1 VTLETSPGEPRVAGQ
16 GPGIPPQQIDRA
28 FERFHLRSSVGGGS
42 PDGAGLGLAIV
53 RELTEGRGGTV
64 AVENLPARGARFTVR
79 LPGWALP

>member
-1 VTLETSPGEPRVAGQ
+1 MSLETAPGELRVVDQ

-28 FERFHLRSSVGGGS
+28 FERFHLRASVGGGS

-53 RELTEGRGGTV
+53 RELTEAMGGTV

-79 LPGWALP
+79 LPG